1 MEKNIIGRPI
11 VEHLDARVYNLT
23 GHTPKVHA
31 QRTYVKERHIRY
43 NSWTTHPVHEVTFW
57 GLT

>member
-43 NSWTTHPVHEVTFW
+43 NSWTTHPVHEVTF
-57 GLT
+57 